1 MEALKRK
8 PVALLVTVV
17 VMVLSTLLSVNRTL
31 GAACQRITD
40 GFYEGVYVD
49 GYKQPGISAHLQE
62 RLKLVNGITAVT
74 ANYSSLDIQT
84 GALKTARDHLL
95 AATQSADIAAQ
106 YRQNAALEEAA
117 AALLNAAA
125 DVAFSEREQK
135 MLDTYWSDFDGAQA
149 AIKKSG
155 YNDTVREFY
164 RSTLNVFPTKFLAAA
179 SGVKEPELFE

>member
-106 YRQNAALEEAA
+106 YSRTRHWRRPPRPCETPRRTWRSRSGN
-117 AALLNAAA
+117 
-125 DVAFSEREQK
+125 RK
-135 MLDTYWSDFDGAQA
+135 CWIPTGAISTGAGGHQEVGLQRHRA
-149 AIKKSG
+149 GILP
-155 YNDTVREFY
+155 
-164 RSTLNVFPTKFLAAA
+164 STLNVFPTKFLAAA
-179 SGVKEPELFE
+179 SGGRNRAF